1 MPFQWAPVQPGK
13 PSIRRKGLA
22 DIGDGQWPESLLFEP
37 AQCHSPPLFKLMPT
51 HLYAGAQ
58 MPRESRQ
65 CLDGRI
71 LEPVSARTR
80 DRAEGERGPGPRGVD
95 TTLS

>member
-1 MPFQWAPVQPGK
+1 MG
-13 PSIRRKGLA
+13 
-22 DIGDGQWPESLLFEP
+22 IGVGQGPESLLFEP
-37 AQCHSPPLFKLMPT
+37 AQCHSTPPLKLMPT
-51 HLYAGAQ
+51 HIRAGAQ

-80 DRAEGERGPGPRGVD
+80 DWAEGACGPGPLGVD
-95 TTLS
+95 TSLS

>member
-1 MPFQWAPVQPGK
+1 MG
-13 PSIRRKGLA
+13 
-22 DIGDGQWPESLLFEP
+22 IGVGQGPESLLFEP
-37 AQCHSPPLFKLMPT
+37 AQCHSTPLLKLMPT
-51 HLYAGAQ
+51 HIHAGAQ

-80 DRAEGERGPGPRGVD
+80 VWAEGECGPGPLGMD
-95 TTLS
+95 TSLS